1 MSETESN
8 SGWISIYRS
17 IRYHWIWQDPV
28 KLKWW
33 IDILLAV
40 NHEDQKVNI
49 GMRLIECKRG
59 QTVMSLRNWA
69 DRWKVS
75 KDTTRNFFE
84 LLKKDKMIITENLI
98 NTTRLTVCNYDV
110 YQGDLRTSQTSTER
124 EPNASQ
130 TQADPNNNDNN
141 DNKVLESNP
150 KIEND
155 VEKKINKKEIEF
167 KESIKPFISKYG
179 KDICN
184 NFYLYWSEPNKSKT
198 KLRYEMEKTWD
209 VERRLANWVNRD
221 NTFNNRNNT
230 TNESPHYEKL

>member
-1 MSETESN
+1 M
-8 SGWISIYRS
+8 
-17 IRYHWIWQDPV
+17 
-28 KLKWW
+28 
-33 IDILLAV
+33 ILEA
-40 NHEDQKVNI
+40 NHADGTVNI
-49 GMRLIECKRG
+49 GMQLIECKRG
-59 QTVMSLRNWA
+59 QSIRSLQGWSK
-69 DRWKVS
+69 RWGVS
-75 KDTTRNFFE
+75 KSTVRSFFDLLKNDSMLRTENITVTTR
-84 LLKKDKMIITENLI
+84 ITIL
-98 NTTRLTVCNYDV
+98 NYDD
-110 YQGDLRTSQTSTER
+110 YQTLPHATQTQR
-124 EPNASQ
+124 KRKPNATQ

>member
-1 MSETESN
+1 MSDNESN
-8 SGWISIYRS
+8 SGWISIYRK
-17 IRYHWIWQDPV
+17 IRNHWIWQDPV

-40 NHEDQKVNI
+40 NHEDKKVNI
-49 GMRLIECKRG
+49 GVKLIECKRG
-59 QTVMSLRNWA
+59 QCIMSLQNWA
-69 DRWKVS
+69 KRWNVS
-75 KDTTRNFFE
+75 KGAARNFLE
-84 LLKKDKMIITENLI
+84 LLKKDGMIHTENI
-98 NTTRLTVCNYDV
+98 SISTRITVCNYDI
-110 YQGDLRTSQTSTER
+110 YQGSAH
-124 EPNASQ
+124 ASKMHEKRVENGWK
-130 TQADPNNNDNN
+130 TDEDPNNND
-141 DNKVLESNP
+141 DNYNKRVDHLNSEDNL
-150 KIEND
+150 K
-155 VEKKINKKEIEF
+155 KKESEL
-167 KESIKPFISKYG
+167 KESIEPFIPIYG